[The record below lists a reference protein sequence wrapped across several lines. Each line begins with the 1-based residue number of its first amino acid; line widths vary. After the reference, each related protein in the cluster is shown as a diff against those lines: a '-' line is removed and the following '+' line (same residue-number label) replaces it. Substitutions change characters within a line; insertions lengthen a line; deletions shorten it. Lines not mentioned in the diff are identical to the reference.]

1 MILNEIY
8 QFILSNMT
16 PIEIWATIFGV
27 ISVYLT
33 VKENIWC
40 WPTGLVMV
48 ILYIVIFRDAKLY
61 SDMILQIIYVFM
73 QIYGWY
79 YWVYGDKKKDKLPVT
94 TLKLKTFAVWAV
106 SIVIGTAVWG
116 YIMATYTDASF
127 PYADGF
133 ITVAS
138 LVAQWFLSKKYLQSW
153 WLWIIVDVIAIGV
166 YGMKALY
173 LTSGLYVIFLVLA
186 TSGLIQWRKTHK
198 NQSVHQ
204 PAPVEVA

>member
-186 TSGLIQWRKTHK
+186 TSGLMQWRKTHK

>member
-1 MILNEIY
+1 MILSDIY
-8 QFILSNMT
+8 QFIASNMT

-48 ILYIVIFRDAKLY
+48 TLYIFIFHDAKLY

-79 YWVYGDKKKDKLPVT
+79 YWVYGDKSKDKLPVT
-94 TLKLKTFAVWAV
+94 VLKPKVFIIWAI
-106 SIVIGTAVWG
+106 SIVIGTAIWG
-116 YIMATYTDASF
+116 YVMATYTDASF
-127 PYADGF
+127 PFADGF

-153 WLWIIVDVIAIGV
+153 WLWIVVDVIAIGV

-173 LTSGLYVIFLVLA
+173 LTSGLYILFLGLA
-186 TSGLIQWRKTHK
+186 ISGLIQWRKSHK
-198 NQSVHQ
+198 NQVAHQ
-204 PAPVEVA
+204 PAPVEAV

>member
-8 QFILSNMT
+8 QFILSNMS

-48 ILYIVIFRDAKLY
+48 ILYIIIFRDAKLY

-79 YWVYGDKKKDKLPVT
+79 YWVYGDKKKDKLPVSA
-94 TLKLKTFAVWAV
+94 LKNKTFATWAV
-106 SIVIGTAVWG
+106 GIIIGTAIWG

-127 PYADGF
+127 PYADGC

-186 TSGLIQWRKTHK
+186 TSGLIQWRKNHK